1 MRCFLCFSVKNE
13 QNLVAFVSWPVSS
26 NFPISTRAKSFVKLS
41 GTLKMPIHFCKK
53 FLIMHV
59 VNLQYRKAQ
68 SLSGDF
74 RFARGMTK
82 VSAVLQRFMCICFFQ
97 KTTQQSLRSMV
108 KNEADISSDAKR
120 CTTLLAPIQSS
131 GLLAV
136 GALHR
141 HLLDF
146 EPSVNGILF
155 VHDMLIGAVVSV

>member
-1 MRCFLCFSVKNE
+1 MHLFLSKN
-13 QNLVAFVSWPVSS
+13 N
-26 NFPISTRAKSFVKLS
+26 T
-41 GTLKMPIHFCKK
+41 
-53 FLIMHV
+53 
-59 VNLQYRKAQ
+59 
-68 SLSGDF
+68 
-74 RFARGMTK
+74 
-82 VSAVLQRFMCICFFQ
+82 AVL
-97 KTTQQSLRSMV
+97 KEYV